1 MLDQVSTLVLLFGL
15 IFGLNIIPAFAPPTW
30 MAVAFIGFEFPGTNT
45 VLLALVAATAATL
58 GRITLAKLSH
68 WLVREKLLSDAHRKN
83 IDIVKERLEK
93 RAVLTLSVFLFYAL
107 SPLPSNFLFIA
118 YGLTGLPLLRI
129 ALPFFI
135 GRTAS
140 YSFFIL
146 SGAAAGR
153 RFSHRFDRVGVLRE
167 RMVHRLPSC
176 SLRRGFTHSRES
188 IGRLCLMSTGSC
200 GYPNQAPQPMS
211 ARWRSPATAPR
222 KTRWD

>member
-1 MLDQVSTLVLLFGL
+1 MLGQVSTLVLLFGL
-15 IFGLNIIPAFAPPTW
+15 IFGLNVIPAFAPPTW

-83 IDIVKERLEK
+83 IDIIKERLEK
-93 RAVLTLSVFLFYAL
+93 RAVLTVSVFLFYAL

-135 GRTAS
+135 GRTAT

-153 RFSHRFDRVGVLRE
+153 RFHVDSIESAFYASAWFIGSQVALLGGVYGFTRVDWKTLFDE
-167 RMVHRLPSC
+167 HRLLWIPKPS
-176 SLRRGFTHSRES
+176 T
-188 IGRLCLMSTGSC
+188 
-200 GYPNQAPQPMS
+200 
-211 ARWRSPATAPR
+211 PADER
-222 KTRWD
+222 D

>member
-1 MLDQVSTLVLLFGL
+1 MRRQHGWPSPLS
-15 IFGLNIIPAFAPPTW
+15 GLNFQ
-30 MAVAFIGFEFPGTNT
+30 GGTPCSSPWWQRLQQRWEGSPWRSSLT
-45 VLLALVAATAATL
+45 
-58 GRITLAKLSH
+58 GSYER
-68 WLVREKLLSDAHRKN
+68 KLLSDAHRKN

-176 SLRRGFTHSRES
+176 SLRRGLRIHASRLEDFV
-188 IGRLCLMSTGSC
+188 LMSTGSC

-211 ARWRSPATAPR
+211 AINAWSEGNAAAVSRHNAWKWEQYRERA
-222 KTRWD
+222 